1 MDRDEFLKEVWK
13 YAKIIGVNP
22 KEIHIK
28 EMKKKWGSCSSKGR
42 ITFNSNLLKSDS
54 NKIKEVIIHELLHL
68 KYHRHDKVFY
78 ELLKIYMEME

>member
-28 EMKKKWGSCSSKGR
+28 EMKNKWGSCSSKGR
-42 ITFNSNLLKSDS
+42 ITFNSKLLKSDY